1 MFDIGTVVQDKITGQ
16 KGIVVSNETN
26 MPDTMYVL
34 IRNKDIYNTLETRIN
49 YWRNIGYFSVFE
61 EIIDRLK

>member
-1 MFDIGTVVQDKITGQ
+1 MFDIGTVVQDKVTGQ

-34 IRNKDIYNTLETRIN
+34 IRNKEIYNTLETRITN
-49 YWRNIGYFSVFE
+49 WRNIGYFSVFE

>member
-1 MFDIGTVVQDKITGQ
+1 MFDIGTVVQDKVTGQ

-34 IRNKDIYNTLETRIN
+34 IRNKEIYNTLETRITN
-49 YWRNIGYFSVFE
+49 
-61 EIIDRLK
+61 